1 MKNIKNINIKT
12 YIALLLI
19 FVLLLNLLNLY
30 TFEFKENYLLKK
42 KDHNYP
48 KVRLPASPSRVKRR
62 T

>member
-1 MKNIKNINIKT
+1 MKIKT

-19 FVLLLNLLNLY
+19 FILLLNIFHMI
-30 TFEFKENYLLKK
+30 TFEYKETYLFKK
-42 KDHNYP
+42 KEHNYP